1 MRFASHEDYF
11 LTVLPAVRPLLESI
25 QQHVEL
31 LLPEATRCI
40 SYNMPAFRN
49 KKRAFFYFAAFKHHI
64 GVYPPVS
71 GNAELIHKLTPYM
84 GPKGNLSFS
93 LNVPLPIDLIGQVSI
108 ALYQQYDI

>member
-25 QQHVEL
+25 QQRVEL

-71 GNAELIHKLTPYM
+71 GNAEFIYKLTPYM

-93 LNVPLPIDLIGQVSI
+93 LNVPLPIDLICQVSI